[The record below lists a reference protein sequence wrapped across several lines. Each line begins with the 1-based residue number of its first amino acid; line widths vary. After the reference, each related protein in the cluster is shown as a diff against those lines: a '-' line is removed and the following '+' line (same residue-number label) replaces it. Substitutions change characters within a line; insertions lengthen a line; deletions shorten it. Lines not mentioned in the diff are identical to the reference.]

1 LHDRD
6 GNEIAFGLPMQQQN
20 TLEDY
25 QFIYR
30 HLAPKEL
37 TGMDAQYD
45 MAHEL
50 GRGTFATVMKVMARN
65 TGEWWAI
72 KIIHTQKVRRQQTQW
87 SSQPYYP
94 KEESRQREISV
105 LEKHLSSP
113 RDVLT
118 KRSKSW
124 VL

>member
-1 LHDRD
+1 MRSK
-6 GNEIAFGLPMQQQN
+6 
-20 TLEDY
+20 
-25 QFIYR
+25 FIYR
-30 HLAPKEL
+30 HLPPKEL
-37 TGMDAQYD
+37 TGMDTQYD

-50 GRGTFATVMKVMARN
+50 GRGTFATVIARN

-72 KIIHTQKVRRQQTQW
+72 KIVHTQMVRRQRTQR

-94 KEESRQREISV
+94 KEQSRQREINI